1 MPSVRAISTSLL
13 ATRSFPRSPQ
23 SVMSPDPPIYERGD
37 ALEVAFNENELS
49 RESVSAVN
57 DLNFSKEQYWTWLTA
72 LIDQGGEL
80 DQHLDSILDD
90 VYRCQPRF
98 YSWTGRQELRD
109 LLGELHALRE
119 TVRAYEQDVEELW
132 YAFAKS
138 EAMETDVAQN
148 ADLVLESV
156 KRTYDRAYD
165 LCLYKFDRM
174 GDHWVTATNLL
185 ISVTILVVTI
195 LFWMEFR

>member
-1 MPSVRAISTSLL
+1 MVP
-13 ATRSFPRSPQ
+13 
-23 SVMSPDPPIYERGD
+23 PDSPIYERGD
-37 ALEVAFNENELS
+37 ALEA
-49 RESVSAVN
+49 VSLPF
-57 DLNFSKEQYWTWLTA
+57 DDKEPTSPGPAPPQSSLDQLGKDEYWTWLES
-72 LIDQGGEL
+72 LLDEGGEIDQYLDTVL
-80 DQHLDSILDD
+80 DQ

-98 YSWTGRQELRD
+98 YSWTDRRELRH
-109 LLGELHALRE
+109 LLSELHALRE
-119 TVRAYEQDVEELW
+119 NVHAYEQDVKQLW

-138 EAMETDVAQN
+138 DVVDVSAAQN
-148 ADLVLESV
+148 ADLVLESI

-174 GDHWVTATNLL
+174 ADNWVTATNLL